1 MMFSLVW
8 QGENERTNMNFLIV
22 EGVDITHTRLVDL
35 TRLADQAEPF
45 YDWVEAQFQAALTTP
60 QSLDEILV
68 TSQ

>member
-1 MMFSLVW
+1 
-8 QGENERTNMNFLIV
+8 MNFLIV